1 MITQYNRYI
10 ITGISFHTLYFTE
23 VCSAQAHIPGHKV
36 DVELKQKFQIK
47 KLVDSFILLDCATI
61 NSQVIFSENSDK
73 RLLVHNINGSFIR
86 DFKLSEQPCCISL
99 INENSVVVTFN
110 KSHMQIINTNTG
122 QVQNVI
128 KTSGDS
134 FWVSYENKLL
144 YATIDKK
151 RIDVITLE
159 GEVIRSFHSPV
170 SPIWYIAAATNSLF
184 LTDHLHDTLYCCNL
198 YGSVIW
204 KFTNEKMKR
213 PYSVTSDGKG
223 NAYVA
228 CALSN
233 NVVVVSSD
241 GKYQKEIEIQKEDG
255 LQDPTGVHYDKAG
268 NNLWVFNRSSGKV
281 LVYEIKHSK

>member
-1 MITQYNRYI
+1 
-10 ITGISFHTLYFTE
+10 
-23 VCSAQAHIPGHKV
+23 
-36 DVELKQKFQIK
+36 
-47 KLVDSFILLDCATI
+47 
-61 NSQVIFSENSDK
+61 
-73 RLLVHNINGSFIR
+73 
-86 DFKLSEQPCCISL
+86 
-99 INENSVVVTFN
+99 
-110 KSHMQIINTNTG
+110 MQIININTG

-144 YATIDKK
+144 YATIDKN

-159 GEVIRSFHSPV
+159 GELIRSFHSPV